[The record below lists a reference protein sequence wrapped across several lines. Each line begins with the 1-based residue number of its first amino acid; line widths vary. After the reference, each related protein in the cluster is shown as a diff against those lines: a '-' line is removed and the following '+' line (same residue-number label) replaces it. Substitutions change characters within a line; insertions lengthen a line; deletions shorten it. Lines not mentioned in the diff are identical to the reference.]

1 MAARVHL
8 PSTTML
14 RIFESTARHL
24 SFTRAADELFLTQ
37 SAISKQVKALE
48 DQLGRSLF
56 IRTNRGLALTPV
68 GESYCRE
75 IAPVLAALE
84 RATERVVDCAGLS
97 KLTLHVFATLGE
109 RWLLDRFPSFA
120 SAHPAVEVQFTAM
133 LSSDGSK
140 QSEIDGDFRFGGGLW
155 QGNVADY
162 LFGREMLLVG
172 SPALLKRLGDMKTPF
187 DVLRFPWLQHFQV
200 PHAWDELLESVP
212 DLSEAAKS
220 GPVPQASMYEF
231 YNVLIRA
238 AVAGLGLALVPR
250 VWVRQEL
257 ASGQLLN
264 PLCLGVTSKYGYY
277 FVVPEHKVELP
288 AVDAFRKWL
297 QQEAAQTRKELLG
310 LSEAAAA

>member
-1 MAARVHL
+1 
-8 PSTTML
+8 ML

-37 SAISKQVKALE
+37 SAISKQIKALE

-56 IRTNRGLALTPV
+56 IRTNRGLCLTPV
-68 GESYCRE
+68 GESYYRE
-75 IAPVLAALE
+75 ISPLLASLE
-84 RATERVVDCAGLS
+84 RATERAADCAGLS

-109 RWLLDRFPSFA
+109 RWLLDRFASFA
-120 SAHPAVEVQFTAM
+120 NAHPDIEVQFTAM

-140 QSEIDGDFRFGGGLW
+140 QSEIDGDFRFGNGIW
-155 QGNVADY
+155 QGCVADY
-162 LFGREMLLVG
+162 LFGREMLLVA
-172 SPALLKRLGDMKTPF
+172 SPLLLKRMGDLKTPF

-200 PHAWDELLESVP
+200 PHAWDELLESAP
-212 DLSEAAKS
+212 DLAEAAKS

-238 AVAGLGLALVPR
+238 AVSGLGLALVPR

-277 FVVPEHKVELP
+277 FVVPEHKVELA
-288 AVDAFRKWL
+288 AVDTFRRWL
-297 QQEAAQTRKELLG
+297 REEARQTQAELPSLP
-310 LSEAAAA
+310 EPMAV